1 MSSTE
6 NEQQPSPEMEREVAQ
21 RARIRAGAARWDVS
35 VAIFLFAILI
45 IIVVLQV
52 QGIGVE
58 IVALIAS
65 FGLVIAWF
73 VGWRRGKQLYQSFYK
88 EIALREE
95 LEAEIDKR
103 IELTRTLVHELKTPL
118 TPMIAASELLID
130 EAPEGPLV
138 QLARSINKGAEVL
151 AKRIDALLDVAK
163 GELGILE
170 LSRTET
176 DFLNLLQKVAEDTT
190 PLAYSR
196 KQVFNVKLPK
206 SLPMISADGER
217 LRQVIVNLLD
227 NSFKYTP
234 AGGTITLRAGKK
246 DDAIIIEV
254 EDTGPGISAD
264 QQQHIFKE
272 SYYAKSENQHGK
284 GLGLGLVL
292 SRMLVELHGGKIW
305 VESQEGKGSKFKFSV
320 PLPSGPQKK
329 VKP

>member
-21 RARIRAGAARWDVS
+21 RARIRAGAARWDIN

-45 IIVVLQV
+45 IIVILSVR
-52 QGIGVE
+52 GIGVE
-58 IVALIAS
+58 IVAPIAS
-65 FGLVIAWF
+65 FGLVMSWLM
-73 VGWRRGKQLYQSFYK
+73 GWRRGRQLYQHFYK
-88 EIALREE
+88 EMALRKE

-103 IELTRTLVHELKTPL
+103 IELTRALVHELKTPL
-118 TPMIAASELLID
+118 TPMIAASDILID
-130 EAPEGPLV
+130 QAPDGPLV
-138 QLARSINKGAEVL
+138 QLARSINRGAETL
-151 AKRIDALLDVAK
+151 ARRIDSLLDVAK

-170 LSRTET
+170 ISRTET
-176 DFLNLLQKVAEDTT
+176 DFLDLLQKVAEDTT
-190 PLAYSR
+190 PLTYSR
-196 KQVFNVKLPK
+196 KQIFNVKLPK
-206 SLPMISADGER
+206 SLPIISADGER

-227 NSFKYTP
+227 NSSKYTP
-234 AGGTITLRAGKK
+234 EGGTITLRAGKK

-272 SYYAKSENQHGK
+272 SYHAKRESQHGK